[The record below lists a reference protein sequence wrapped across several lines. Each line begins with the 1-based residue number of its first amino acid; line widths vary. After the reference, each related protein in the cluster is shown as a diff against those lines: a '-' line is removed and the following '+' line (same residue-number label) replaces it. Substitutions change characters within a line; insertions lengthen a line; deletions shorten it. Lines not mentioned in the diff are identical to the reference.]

1 MGMQDKNSQ
10 AQRER
15 EKQLQ
20 IDKTRS
26 KFALFSR
33 NHLSAKVL
41 SPTKIGLVPML
52 IFWFVVMGL
61 LYMAMTHYLKPNQ
74 AQVTAYGDLVI
85 SRSQDGHF
93 YTMGRINGREA
104 RFMVDKG
111 GHAGKR
117 E

>member
-61 LYMAMTHYLKPNQ
+61 LYM
-74 AQVTAYGDLVI
+74 
-85 SRSQDGHF
+85 
-93 YTMGRINGREA
+93 GRINGREA